1 MNALYRYFFP
11 APAPAPEPAPEPA
24 PVWICFTRKQ
34 TIHTL
39 SLSEVATMTSSEIL
53 AWRPWIVAHMCETYV
68 AEESENSDLI
78 LDAMDARL
86 RDLEPEDPTG

>member
-1 MNALYRYFFP
+1 
-11 APAPAPEPAPEPA
+11 
-24 PVWICFTRKQ
+24 
-34 TIHTL
+34 
-39 SLSEVATMTSSEIL
+39 MTSSEIL